1 MAELIIAKQHEK
13 KPGGNRKGAGTM
25 TMSSATAARGRQK
38 LEREVFTLSRQLEYF
53 TADELTKQ
61 TGYDRDRWWPDV
73 ISKELFDNGLDG
85 AEMAGVAPEIAV
97 CWSGSRLMVADN
109 GGGIPAE
116 VVGKLIDYSTRTSD
130 KLAYVSPTRG
140 AQGNAWKTLLA
151 MPYVLDGEQA
161 RPIVIEARGIRHEI
175 HVRADQ
181 ILRQPVI
188 DYRTEELT
196 VKNGGTAVV
205 LEREEGCLLKANE
218 DATFLPRLISDFSL
232 FNPHASFRLNAGTV
246 FPARD
251 PAWVKWSPRDPTS
264 AHWYTPARLEEL
276 VASYVAAGCNLFVR
290 DFVGKFRGLTGTKA
304 RMQVLEAAGLGRGM
318 KLEQLAD
325 RERGAF
331 DQQAIRR
338 LLTAMRENSEPPD
351 PKKLGVLGKE
361 HFAAC
366 LPGDDSSFR
375 YAKQTGMDKS
385 GLPFVVEAASRINYD
400 KLLRGL
406 HVGLNWSVPLSNP
419 LQNSYLPSPEG
430 IRTRGLEGLLQRQ
443 RIDLYGDPL
452 ALILHIATPRFE
464 FLDRGKGS
472 AELDP
477 LLAEAVAGV
486 VGKAI
491 KEFAAIK
498 KSQDRDHHRAAR
510 YAEERLRLG
519 RVKKATV
526 KDAAYAVMREA
537 YLKASAG
544 GTLPAAAR
552 QIMYAARPHILEA
565 TGRSSF
571 DDETFTQKLLPGYQR
586 EHPEETKNW
595 DVVYDERGH
604 LSEPHTGVRIGIGTL
619 ATRDYLAAAKAKGG
633 LGALEL
639 PDFEFRF
646 PTKGPRHRYG
656 GILFI
661 EKEGFL
667 PLLERVKIAERYDLA
682 PMSTKGMGSTSGRW
696 LLERLAPLGV
706 RIFVAH
712 DLDKSG
718 LTITA
723 IMSRDTERYQFENPP
738 EIIDIGLRLADVE
751 KYALASEPVDY
762 DSDPTENLR
771 SNGATDEEIRFLVG
785 KRGSDNRFHG
795 RRVELNQFTS
805 DQMVEWLEAKLRGHR
820 VSKVIPDDRTLE
832 QSWRRAL
839 ELHEL
844 NKQLKKAAP
853 EARRAARARRV
864 PVNLSKRIAKMLKED
879 PALAWDEA
887 LSRLMQADEGGE

>member
-1 MAELIIAKQHEK
+1 MTGAAK
-13 KPGGNRKGAGTM
+13 G
-25 TMSSATAARGRQK
+25 SS
-38 LEREVFTLSRQLEYF
+38 LEREVFTLSRKLEYF
-53 TADELTKQ
+53 TADELEKQ
-61 TGYDRDRWWPDV
+61 TGYTRWRWWPDV
-73 ISKELFDNGLDG
+73 IGKELMDNGLDG
-85 AEMAGVAPEIAV
+85 AETAGVPPEITV
-97 CWSGSRLMVADN
+97 CWSGSRLAVADN
-109 GGGIPAE
+109 GGGIPPG
-116 VVGKLIDYSTRTSD
+116 VVRKLLDYSTRTSD

-151 MPYVLDGEQA
+151 MPYVLDGEHA
-161 RPIVIEARGIRHEI
+161 RPIVIEAQGIRHQI

-181 ILRQPVI
+181 ILRQPAI
-188 DYRTEELT
+188 HYQTEELT

-205 LEREEGCLLKANE
+205 LEREQACLEEE
-218 DATFLPRLISDFSL
+218 DENLAFLPRLVSDFSL
-232 FNPHASFRLNAGTV
+232 FNPHATFRFSVGTDQTV

-276 VASYVAAGCNLFVR
+276 VASYVAAGRNLFVR
-290 DFVGKFRGLTGTKA
+290 DFVAQFRGLTGTQT
-304 RMQVLEAAGLGRGM
+304 RMQVLEAAGFARGM
-318 KLEQLAD
+318 KLEELAD
-325 RERGAF
+325 RQRGAF

-338 LLTAMRENSEPPD
+338 LLAAMRQMSQPPA

-361 HFAAC
+361 HFAAS

-375 YAKQTGMDKS
+375 YAREMSIDRS
-385 GLPFVVEAASRINYD
+385 GLPFVVEAASRINED
-400 KLLRGL
+400 ELLQGL
-406 HVGLNWSVPLSNP
+406 HVGLNWSAPLTNP
-419 LQNSYLPSPEG
+419 LQDSYLPLAG
-430 IRTRGLEGLLQRQ
+430 GKTRGLEGLLQRQ
-443 RIDLYGDPL
+443 RIDLDRDPL
-452 ALILHIATPRFE
+452 ALILHIATPRFD

-486 VGKAI
+486 VSKVI

-498 KSQDRDHHRAAR
+498 KSQDREHHRAAR
-510 YAEERLRLG
+510 HAEERLRLG
-519 RVKKATV
+519 RLKKATV
-526 KDAAYAVMREA
+526 KDAAYAVMPEA

-571 DDETFTQKLLPGYQR
+571 DDEYFTQELLPDYQR
-586 EHPEETKNW
+586 EHPEETKDW

-619 ATRDYLAAAKAKGG
+619 AARDYLDAANEKSG

-667 PLLERVKIAERYDLA
+667 PLLDAVKIADRYDLA

-706 RIFVAH
+706 RIFVVH

-718 LTITA
+718 LSITA
-723 IMSRDTERYQFENPP
+723 IMNRDTKRYQFENPP
-738 EIIDIGLRLADVE
+738 EIIDLGLRLPDVE
-751 KYALASEPVDY
+751 QYALASEPVVY
-762 DSDPTENLR
+762 PEGSNPTENLR
-771 SNGATDEEIRFLVG
+771 FNGATEDEIRFLVG
-785 KRGSDNRFHG
+785 ELHSDNCYHG

-805 DQMVEWLEAKLRGHR
+805 DQMVEWLEAKLRSHS
-820 VSKVIPDDRTLE
+820 VSKVIPDVRTLE

-844 NKQLKKAAP
+844 QEQLKKATP
-853 EARRAARARRV
+853 EARRAAAVQSV
-864 PVNLSKRIAKMLKED
+864 PANLSERIAERLKES

-887 LSRLMQADEGGE
+887 LYRLMQVDEDGAVK